1 MAESD
6 NPLGDICEFVSEKL
20 VSLRLKWYSIKTSLG
35 FHDAGVYD
43 I

>member
-20 VSLRLKWYSIKTSLG
+20 VSLRLKWYGINE
-35 FHDAGVYD
+35 AGGG
-43 I
+43 